1 MDFNRL
7 CLKCMREG
15 VIDGRCSFC
24 QTLPGFTQ
32 EPVFALPV
40 NTILHGRYLVGAV
53 LGHGGFGITYVAYD
67 LKMNQRV
74 AIKEYMPDGLST
86 RIPGTTEMTVHT
98 NKEDYN
104 YGLNKFLEEARI
116 IYKYNEDSNIISVS
130 ALFEENRTAY
140 YIMEYLDGSDL
151 KKHIASR
158 GGKLGWTEAS
168 NLLFPVFDALDKI
181 HSQSIIHR
189 DISPDNIYVCK
200 NGKVKLL
207 DFGAARVALK
217 GKSQSLSIILKRG
230 FAPEEQYRS
239 HGEQGPYTDVYAL
252 AGTLYYCLTGK
263 IPPEAT
269 QRMYQDELIPPSELC
284 QGLPPYVNMA
294 IVKALSVK
302 AENRYQAMS
311 EFRAALKG
319 GAHVAKQESITG
331 SEPIAVQ
338 KANSSYSYIKANLG
352 KRLGALILD
361 GLLLGLVFYGFA
373 GQLLEFET
381 MSGYYLFIFIVST
394 AYGACCEASKWKAT
408 IGKRIMGLQV
418 TDGNG
423 HTLTFGKALLR
434 NVVKYSNSLLSGL
447 ISIGVGG
454 ISSLANGAFC
464 LMGSNK
470 QAGHDLLAK
479 TMVTVA
485 HSHTSS
491 GASEGFYESA
501 ENSISGNRGEGKQK
515 GATVISGVEGVS
527 GYYRNVFFPL
537 SDKKIIL
544 GRNPEYCNIVFPNGL
559 PGISRVHCEIS
570 LEINNTV
577 IKLKDLGSSQG
588 TFLEGG
594 RRLEA
599 QQEVVLSAG
608 QAFTIGDDNTFRVKA
623 S

>member
-1 MDFNRL
+1 MDINKL
-7 CLKCMREG
+7 CLKCMQEY
-15 VIDGRCSFC
+15 ISNGRCTSC
-24 QTLPGFTQ
+24 QTMVGFTQ
-32 EPVFALPV
+32 EPVFALPP

-98 NKEDYN
+98 NQEHYH

-140 YIMEYLDGSDL
+140 YVMEYLDGCDL
-151 KKHIASR
+151 KRYIVSK
-158 GGKLGWTEAS
+158 GGKLPWSEAS
-168 NLLFPVFDALDKI
+168 SLLFPVFDALEKI
-181 HSQSIIHR
+181 HRQSIVHR

-239 HGEQGPYTDVYAL
+239 HGKQGPFTDIYAL
-252 AGTLYYCLTGK
+252 AGTLYYCLTGV

-269 QRMYQDELIPPSELC
+269 QRMYQDDLIPPSELC
-284 QGLPPYVNMA
+284 QGLPQHVNRA

-302 AENRYQAMS
+302 ADNRYQTIG

-319 GAHVAKQESITG
+319 EHSVGKFSGVTDSK
-331 SEPIAVQ
+331 PIAMQRTSPSNSYV
-338 KANSSYSYIKANLG
+338 KAALG

-361 GLLLGLVFYGFA
+361 GILLGIVLYVFA
-373 GQLLEFET
+373 WQLIGLQT
-381 MSGYYLFIFIVST
+381 ISDYYLILFAFST
-394 AYGACCEASKWKAT
+394 AYGSFCEASKWRAT
-408 IGKRIMGLQV
+408 IGKRMLGLQV
-418 TDGNG
+418 TDSNGNA
-423 HTLTFGKALLR
+423 LSLDKALLR
-434 NVVKYSNSLLSGL
+434 NAVKYSYGIISAW
-447 ISIGVGG
+447 ISISLGGV
-454 ISSLANGAFC
+454 ISLANGAIC
-464 LMGSNK
+464 LFGRDK
-470 QAGHDLLAK
+470 LAGHDLLAK
-479 TMVTVA
+479 TMVTETNKQASFVA
-485 HSHTSS
+485 K
-491 GASEGFYESA
+491 ERVYERNNNIIPEYGGIGQKQGTA
-501 ENSISGNRGEGKQK
+501 IISG
-515 GATVISGVEGVS
+515 IEGVS
-527 GYYRNVFFPL
+527 GYYQNVFFPL
-537 SDKKIIL
+537 SDKKVVF
-544 GRNPEYCNIVFPNGL
+544 GRNPDYCNIVFPNAL
-559 PGISRVHCEIS
+559 PGVSRIHCEIS
-570 LEINNTV
+570 IEKNNLY

-594 RRLEA
+594 KRLDA
-599 QQEVVLSAG
+599 LQEVVLSAG
-608 QAFTIGDDNTFRVKA
+608 QTFTIGENNTFRVKA